1 MNIIHRIIFVVLIS
15 VAQAVLA
22 QDCDIPKRETQKF
35 FDSASANVRKKY
47 FITAASYFKAADDI
61 REQHPDCQLY
71 NDEMSGMAASIA
83 NAATYQ
89 KLVEQVIDFQDQDMF
104 QEAYN
109 KYLLA
114 GKYFDKFQVSEHAL
128 SHDSIVTFAFNRCKA
143 GFASWLS
150 NMYFTQKKYLKTFEI
165 YSKLLDKGYDT
176 NKLKRPLYDLG
187 MQMAMQD
194 KQKSPTDSPK
204 GNVERYT
211 RGDDRYKYF
220 KQGYLFG
227 WGR

>member
-1 MNIIHRIIFVVLIS
+1 MNKMRRIVFVVLIS
-15 VAQAVLA
+15 FAQAVLA
-22 QDCDIPKRETQKF
+22 QDCDIPKRDTQTF
-35 FDSASANVRKKY
+35 FDSATANVQKKY

-71 NDEMSGMAASIA
+71 NDEMSSMAASIA

-89 KLVEQVIDFQDQDMF
+89 KLVEQVIDFQDKDMF
-104 QEAYN
+104 QEAFN
-109 KYLLA
+109 KYVLA
-114 GKYFDKFQVSEHAL
+114 GKYFDKFQVSEHGL
-128 SHDSIVTFAFNRCKA
+128 SHDSIITFVFNRCKA
-143 GFASWLS
+143 GFATWLS
-150 NMYFTQKKYLKTFEI
+150 NMYFTQKKYSKTFEI
-165 YSKLLDKGYDT
+165 YSKLIEKGYDT

-187 MQMAMQD
+187 MEMAMQD

>member
-1 MNIIHRIIFVVLIS
+1 MKVLRVLCSFFVGLVS
-15 VAQAVLA
+15 VSHAQE
-22 QDCDIPKRETQKF
+22 CDFPKKETQRF
-35 FDSASANVRKKY
+35 FDSATANIRKKY

-61 REQHPDCQLY
+61 REQHTSCDLY
-71 NDEMSGMAASIA
+71 NDEMAGMAASIA

-89 KLVEQVIDFQDQDMF
+89 RLIEQVIELQDKDLYQD
-104 QEAYN
+104 AYN
-109 KYLLA
+109 KYVLA
-114 GKYFDKFQVSEHAL
+114 GKYFDKFIVSEHGL
-128 SHDSIVTFAFNRCKA
+128 SHDSIVQFVFNRCKA
-143 GFASWLS
+143 GFATWLS
-150 NMYFTQKKYLKTFEI
+150 NSYFTQKKFSKTFEI
-165 YSKLLDKGYDT
+165 YAKLLERGYDE

-187 MQMAMQD
+187 MEMAMQD

-211 RGDDRYKYF
+211 HGDEKYKYF